1 MPRRVLDYP
10 STLGGWHA
18 IATAGHLLSLF
29 AMISFFLMIYDSIR
43 QAKPTIRSNFGIGRF
58 NTRLNFYLFEVN
70 RLHFIQ
76 QKSFHHYRFFKDTS
90 EGTKKNLNLIYLTSL
105 ETTLFSYKISTK

>member
-43 QAKPTIRSNFGIGRF
+43 QVKPTIRSNFGIGRF
-58 NTRLNFYLFEVN
+58 NTRLNFYL
-70 RLHFIQ
+70 LGGYSQITLY
-76 QKSFHHYRFFKDTS
+76 S
-90 EGTKKNLNLIYLTSL
+90 TKKFPS
-105 ETTLFSYKISTK
+105 S